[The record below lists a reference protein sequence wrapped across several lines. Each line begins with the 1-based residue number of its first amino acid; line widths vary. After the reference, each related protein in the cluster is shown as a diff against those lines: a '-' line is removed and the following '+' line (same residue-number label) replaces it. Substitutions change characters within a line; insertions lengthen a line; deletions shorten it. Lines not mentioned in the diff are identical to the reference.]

1 MVRLS
6 GESIAFSA
14 LTMTD
19 QPSAPIAYQ
28 DVLSRWRKK
37 VATKI
42 AKWQATGE
50 MWRLELMQ
58 ELFICK
64 MDDFLTEE
72 LSGLPEGMMMLGNG
86 LTNRERREIVSDV
99 RRTIRALTEEFFP
112 Y

>member
-1 MVRLS
+1 
-6 GESIAFSA
+6 
-14 LTMTD
+14 MTD
-19 QPSAPIAYQ
+19 QPSAPIADQ
-28 DVLSRWRKK
+28 DVLSRCRKK

-58 ELFICK
+58 TLFICK
-64 MDDFLTEE
+64 MEALLTEE
-72 LSGLPEGMMMLGNG
+72 LSGLPEEMMMPGNG

-99 RRTIRALTEEFFP
+99 RRTIRAFTEEFFP